1 MITVTVSGETPAEL
15 AGALALLLRSLSTSA
30 PHETTTPLRIG
41 NQPTGVT
48 RTDYPRCPAH
58 GSPLKRSKRGGGWY
72 CPRQDDTGAYCKEG
86 AA

>member
-15 AGALALLLRSLSTSA
+15 AGALAVLLRSLSASA
-30 PHETTTPLRIG
+30 PAVAAAPLAVVAPA
-41 NQPTGVT
+41 NEYAAPPQ
-48 RTDYPRCPAH
+48 CPAH

-72 CPRQDDTGAYCKEG
+72 CPRQDDAGGWCKAS